1 MSATVPDTA
10 ADATAEDSVSA
21 PRRPWP
27 RFALRLGGA
36 ALEVRGPTLFL
47 RLAGLEAYLCT
58 AEISDW
64 WTLREPGCLE
74 AAAGRL
80 RFSVAKATTAHE
92 P

>member
-10 ADATAEDSVSA
+10 ADASAESASA

-27 RFALRLGGA
+27 RLAVSLGGGV
-36 ALEVRGPTLFL
+36 LELRGPTFFL
-47 RLAGLEAYLCT
+47 RVAGVEVYVCT
-58 AEISDW
+58 AEVSDW
-64 WTLREPGCLE
+64 WTLREPGCFE

-80 RFSVAKATTAHE
+80 RVSAAKATETHE

>member
-10 ADATAEDSVSA
+10 ADAPAESASV

-27 RFALRLGGA
+27 RLAVSLGGSV
-36 ALEVRGPTLFL
+36 LELRGPRLFL
-47 RLAGLEAYLCT
+47 RFAGVEVYVCT
-58 AEISDW
+58 AEVSDW
-64 WTLREPGCLE
+64 WTLREPECFE

-80 RFSVAKATTAHE
+80 RVSAARATATLE